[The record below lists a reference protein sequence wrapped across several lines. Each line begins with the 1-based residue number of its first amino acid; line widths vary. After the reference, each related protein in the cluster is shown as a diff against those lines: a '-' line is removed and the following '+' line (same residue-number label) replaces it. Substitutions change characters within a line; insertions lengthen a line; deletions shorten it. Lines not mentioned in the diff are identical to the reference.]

1 MIPAIALGLGLAAQM
16 LGGSSLVVKEVIRAG
31 DTVTAANISTE
42 TGALVDTDNP
52 LLGREV
58 RRPVY
63 VGQELSMDDTR
74 PARLVRRNQLVTV
87 KFVSGALEITT
98 TGRAMGEATE
108 DEAVAIL
115 NLNSKKIVN
124 GIVQKDGWV
133 LVQ

>member
-58 RRPVY
+58 RV
-63 VGQELSMDDTR
+63 
-74 PARLVRRNQLVTV
+74 VRVRCHL
-87 KFVSGALEITT
+87 
-98 TGRAMGEATE
+98 
-108 DEAVAIL
+108 
-115 NLNSKKIVN
+115 
-124 GIVQKDGWV
+124 
-133 LVQ
+133 